1 MHGGVEWTLGVM
13 IKQHQNIIVIHV
25 ENIDILMTD
34 L

>member
-13 IKQHQNIIVIHV
+13 IKQYQNIIVIHV

-34 L
+34 V